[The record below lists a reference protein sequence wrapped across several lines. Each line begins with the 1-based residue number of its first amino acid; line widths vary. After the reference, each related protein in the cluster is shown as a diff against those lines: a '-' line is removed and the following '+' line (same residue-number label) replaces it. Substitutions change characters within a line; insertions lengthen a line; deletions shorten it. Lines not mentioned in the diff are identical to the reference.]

1 MKIIVEGN
9 PLPLQRARA
18 GKSGFYDP
26 QFIAKRNFAHIVQE
40 QYKDPP
46 ITTAISLTVTF
57 NMQMPKSWSK
67 KKKVLMNGQPHLD
80 KKDIDNLAKYVLDAL
95 NSVVWEDDCL
105 ISEIHAEKIWAEKGS
120 TIIEIGEI
128 K

>member
-9 PLPLQRARA
+9 PMPLQRARA

-26 QFIAKRNFAHIVQE
+26 QFIAKRNFAHIVKE
-40 QYKDPP
+40 QYKEPP

-67 KKKVLMNGQPHLD
+67 KKKILMLGTEHIQTPD
-80 KKDIDNLAKYVLDAL
+80 TSNLLKFTEDAL
-95 NSVVWEDDCL
+95 LKILWMDDCL
-105 ISEIHAEKIWAEKGS
+105 ISEIHAEKIWADKGS
-120 TIIEIGEI
+120 TIIEIGEQ
-128 K
+128 